1 MKTDDLVLMLAT
13 GTEPTLPH
21 VAARRYAVALGW
33 GLPLSFVLMLATI
46 WLLADLKATMALSGF
61 WVKLGFAFSLA
72 AASLVSSLRLS
83 RPGAKC
89 GYALSALILPIA
101 ALWALA
107 LFTLIQADAD
117 QRVALVMGKTWVV
130 CPGLIAMLSLPI
142 FVPTLW
148 AMRGLAP
155 THLRLAGGSAG
166 LFAGAVGA
174 FVYTL
179 HCPEMDAPFIAVW
192 YLLGI
197 LIPTAVGALIGR
209 SVLRW

>member
-1 MKTDDLVLMLAT
+1 MLAT
-13 GTEPTLPH
+13 GTEPTPPY
-21 VAARRYAVALGW
+21 VAVRRYAMALGW

-46 WLLADLKATMALSGF
+46 GLLADLKAALTLSGF
-61 WVKLGFAFSLA
+61 WVKISFAVSLA
-72 AASLVSSLRLS
+72 AASLMSTLCLS

-89 GYALSALILPIA
+89 GHASSALILPIA
-101 ALWALA
+101 ALWVLA
-107 LFTLIQADAD
+107 LVTLIQADVD
-117 QRVALVMGKTWVV
+117 QRVALLMGKTWVV

-197 LIPTAVGALIGR
+197 LIPAAVGVLIGR